1 MEVKLEKL
9 SELIVYVMN
18 LEDERDMLA
27 EKCEALARQNSEL
40 ICENAELNRELE
52 YYDWIEELADIEEE
66 KKYWGIAQ

>member
-66 KKYWGIAQ
+66 KKYWGIV